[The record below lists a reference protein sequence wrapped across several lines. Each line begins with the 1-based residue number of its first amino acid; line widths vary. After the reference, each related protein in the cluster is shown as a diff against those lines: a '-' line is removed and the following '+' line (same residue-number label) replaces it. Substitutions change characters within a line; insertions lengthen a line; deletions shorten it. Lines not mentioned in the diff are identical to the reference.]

1 MSRQHLLYPSSD
13 YFIVDAKMSIMFMW
27 VWEMER
33 QSLGHAVAAKWT
45 STSAITN
52 YTSVIVIPVG
62 SVPRSQ
68 LN

>member
-1 MSRQHLLYPSSD
+1 
-13 YFIVDAKMSIMFMW
+13 MSIMFMW